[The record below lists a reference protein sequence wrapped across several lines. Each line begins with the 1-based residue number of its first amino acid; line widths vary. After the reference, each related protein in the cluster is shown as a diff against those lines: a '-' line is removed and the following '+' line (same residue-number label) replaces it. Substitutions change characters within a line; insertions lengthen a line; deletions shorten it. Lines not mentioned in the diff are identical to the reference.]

1 MLIGLRDQM
10 MTYYAF
16 HAREFLLQTKMADG
30 DDVIRKACENF
41 SLHLKYPLTFR
52 PEQRQ
57 VVEPL
62 LQGKDVLAIT
72 QTGYSKSMIFQVDV
86 AGAALKV
93 KEHQTVFV
101 VCPLG
106 CIISLHTPTSHE
118 RASSQAMFLW
128 VTSISFLCLFH

>member
-1 MLIGLRDQM
+1 

-16 HAREFLLQTKMADG
+16 HARDFLIQTKMADG

-41 SLHLKYPLTFR
+41 SLHLKYPLTLR
-52 PEQRQ
+52 PERRQ
-57 VVEPL
+57 AVEAL
-62 LQGKDVLAIT
+62 LQGKDVLAIS
-72 QTGYSKSMIFQVDV
+72 QTGYGKSMIFQVYV

-93 KEHQTVFV
+93 KEHQTVLV

-106 CIISLHTPTSHE
+106 CIISLHPPTPHE

>member
-1 MLIGLRDQM
+1 

-16 HAREFLLQTKMADG
+16 HARDFLIQTKVADG

-57 VVEPL
+57 AVEAL
-62 LQGKDVLAIT
+62 LQGKDVLAIL
-72 QTGYSKSMIFQVDV
+72 QTGYGKSMIFQVYV
-86 AGAALKV
+86 AGAAVKV

-101 VCPLG
+101 VCPLR
-106 CIISLHTPTSHE
+106 CIISLYTPTQHE
-118 RASSQAMFLW
+118 RAFLAGY
-128 VTSISFLCLFH
+128 VPLDAKHIISLFVSLIL